1 MAKEKIMLSKAMVA
15 VLLAL
20 TAVSQIQADEKDTHH
35 RSTEVAAA
43 RGHSHERAPMKA
55 HEQESKPAITVS
67 YAALAAAPAV
77 SSESRA
83 PDGNEQFTKMVC
95 CP

>member
-1 MAKEKIMLSKAMVA
+1 MLSKAMVA

-43 RGHSHERAPMKA
+43 PSQSHERAPVKA
-55 HEQESKPAITVS
+55 HEESKPAISVS
-67 YAALAAAPAV
+67 YAALSEAPV
-77 SSESRA
+77 VTSESRA

>member
-1 MAKEKIMLSKAMVA
+1 MLSRAMVA

-35 RSTEVAAA
+35 RSTEVAAVH
-43 RGHSHERAPMKA
+43 GHSHERAPVKA
-55 HEQESKPAITVS
+55 HEEENKPAISVS
-67 YAALAAAPAV
+67 YAALAEAPAV

-83 PDGNEQFTKMVC
+83 PDGNEQFTRMVC

>member
-1 MAKEKIMLSKAMVA
+1 MLSRAMVA

-35 RSTEVAAA
+35 RSTEVAAV
-43 RGHSHERAPMKA
+43 HSQSHERAPAKV
-55 HEQESKPAITVS
+55 HDESKPAISVS
-67 YAALAAAPAV
+67 YAALSEAPAV
-77 SSESRA
+77 ASESRV

>member
-1 MAKEKIMLSKAMVA
+1 MLSKAMVA

-20 TAVSQIQADEKDTHH
+20 TAVSQIQAEEKDTHH
-35 RSTEVAAA
+35 RSTVVAAV
-43 RGHSHERAPMKA
+43 HSQSHERAPVKA
-55 HEQESKPAITVS
+55 HEESKPAISVS
-67 YAALAAAPAV
+67 YAALSEAPAV
-77 SSESRA
+77 TSESRV

>member
-1 MAKEKIMLSKAMVA
+1 MLSRAMVA

-35 RSTEVAAA
+35 RSTEVAAV
-43 RGHSHERAPMKA
+43 HSQSHERVQVKA
-55 HEQESKPAITVS
+55 HEENKPAISVS
-67 YAALAAAPAV
+67 YAALAEAPV
-77 SSESRA
+77 VTSESRV
-83 PDGNEQFTKMVC
+83 PDGNEQFTRMVC